1 MPDLAL
7 NDSLIDEYINYKFQ
21 GNYNS
26 NTVRKLFKYIQTF
39 ALRSDNTWMS
49 DPSMPLQLESDPL
62 IEVIDTCSDIDLV
75 QNTLLKFMITDS
87 HSSPSYKIINLN
99 NSFEKIKLKY
109 GATYPS
115 AIDKDKAQEHIK
127 FLLSDADWIQI
138 TDGYIAT
145 PRQWSNNKTIIS
157 NILPLRQLNLKII
170 GADKDDRRNILNEA
184 EKQEL
189 IQLSSNNWS
198 LQVGTLTS
206 NMHDRYI
213 ETDKVKILLSSGLEH
228 LSSSSNKDFTYI
240 VDIK

>member
-1 MPDLAL
+1 
-7 NDSLIDEYINYKFQ
+7 
-21 GNYNS
+21 
-26 NTVRKLFKYIQTF
+26 
-39 ALRSDNTWMS
+39 
-49 DPSMPLQLESDPL
+49 
-62 IEVIDTCSDIDLV
+62 
-75 QNTLLKFMITDS
+75 
-87 HSSPSYKIINLN
+87 
-99 NSFEKIKLKY
+99 
-109 GATYPS
+109 
-115 AIDKDKAQEHIK
+115 
-127 FLLSDADWIQI
+127 
-138 TDGYIAT
+138 
-145 PRQWSNNKTIIS
+145 
-157 NILPLRQLNLKII
+157 PLRQLNLKII